1 MHRSI
6 VAVALGLV
14 VGVWI
19 AVAPRPASADAD
31 VAEPE
36 DEGWIALFDGE
47 TLDGWDRTGNAEWSV
62 EDGILVGKQG
72 PDGAPG
78 DIWTREAYKDF
89 ELECTFKVIWP
100 ANSGIWFRSD
110 QSHGKLGYQVDILRM
125 EEYGCTVGTIYSDG
139 FLSQN
144 KDQDLVRLD
153 DWNTVKLTARGYHFR
168 VVLNGHEVG
177 DVTDEQSRYAEGR
190 IGFQVHAGD
199 QYKDM
204 RIMVKELKLRPL
216 ED

>member
-1 MHRSI
+1 MPRSFM
-6 VAVALGLV
+6 AALGLM
-14 VGVWI
+14 VGLCI

-36 DEGWIALFDGE
+36 DDGWVSLFDGE
-47 TLDGWDRTGNAEWSV
+47 TLDGWDQTGNAEWSV

-78 DIWTREAYKDF
+78 DIWTKEAYEDF

-100 ANSGIWFRSD
+100 ANSGIWFRAD
-110 QSHGKLGYQVDILRM
+110 QAHGKLGYQVDILRM

-144 KDQDLVRLD
+144 KDQDLVKLD
-153 DWNTVKLTARGYHFR
+153 DWNTVRLTARGYHFT

-177 DVTDEQSRYAEGR
+177 DVTDEQSRYAKGQ